1 MCNMVP
7 CIAALTSAFTIGC
20 ALFEGSEKQSTPTTA
35 PSTTSTTNLVNN
47 SILIPILETNLTKI
61 PAHVVPE
68 INGSALFNQALE
80 LEKSGKLNEA
90 LMSYIK
96 AANQNVRE
104 AQYNL
109 GYMYEEG
116 EAGLK
121 PDISLAVKWYRKA
134 AEKNLPEAQHMLGN
148 LYTEGRGVPED
159 YIAAAKWYNK
169 AADQN
174 FVFSQY
180 QMGILYSVG
189 QGVEISPETS
199 SKWFLKAAKAG
210 MPEAQYQL
218 GQLYIIGKG
227 IEQNLVKAYMW
238 MNIAAL
244 RGKHLEALNT
254 KRDLLSQM
262 KPDQVTAAQLATTE
276 FLRSLKKD

>member
-1 MCNMVP
+1 MRNMVP
-7 CIAALTSAFTIGC
+7 CIAGLTMAFTIGC
-20 ALFEGSEKQSTPTTA
+20 SLFESSEERPIPTTT

-47 SILIPILETNLTKI
+47 SLLIPTLETNLTKN
-61 PAHVVPE
+61 PTPVGPE
-68 INGSALFNQALE
+68 KNGAALFNQALE
-80 LEKSGKLNEA
+80 LEQSGKLNEA
-90 LMSYIK
+90 LESYIK

-148 LYTEGRGVPED
+148 LYSEGRGVPED
-159 YIAAAKWYNK
+159 YLAAAKWYNK

-180 QMGILYSVG
+180 QMGLLYSVG

-210 MPEAQYQL
+210 MPEAQYQI
-218 GQLYIIGKG
+218 GQLYITGKG

-244 RGKHLEALNT
+244 TGKHQEALNT
-254 KRDLLSQM
+254 KRDLLNQM
-262 KPDQVTAAQLATTE
+262 KPDQVTAAQIATTE

>member
-1 MCNMVP
+1 MVP
-7 CIAALTSAFTIGC
+7 FMGGVTLALMFGC
-20 ALFEGSEKQSTPTTA
+20 SLFESSEEQPIPTRT
-35 PSTTSTTNLVNN
+35 PSTRSATNLINN
-47 SILIPILETNLTKI
+47 SILIPTLETNLTKTPI
-61 PAHVVPE
+61 PIIPE
-68 INGSALFNQALE
+68 KSGVALFNQALE
-80 LEKSGKLNEA
+80 LERSGQLNKA
-90 LMSYIK
+90 LESYIK

-134 AEKNLPEAQHMLGN
+134 ADKNLPEAQHMLGN
-148 LYTEGRGVPED
+148 LYSEGRGVPED

-174 FVFSQY
+174 FAFSQY

-189 QGVEISPETS
+189 QGVEISPETAS
-199 SKWFLKAAKAG
+199 TWFLKAAKAG
-210 MPEAQYQL
+210 MPEAQYQI
-218 GQLYIIGKG
+218 GQLYITGKG
-227 IEQNLVKAYMW
+227 TEQNLVKAYMW

-244 RGKHLEALNT
+244 RGNHQEALNT

-276 FLRSLKKD
+276 FLRTLKKD

>member
-1 MCNMVP
+1 MVP
-7 CIAALTSAFTIGC
+7 FMGGVTLALTFGC
-20 ALFEGSEKQSTPTTA
+20 SLFESSEEQPIPTPT
-35 PSTTSTTNLVNN
+35 PSTRSATNLINN
-47 SILIPILETNLTKI
+47 SILIPILETNLTKTPI
-61 PAHVVPE
+61 PIIPE
-68 INGSALFNQALE
+68 KSGAALFNQALE
-80 LEKSGKLNEA
+80 LEQSGQLNEA
-90 LMSYIK
+90 LESYIK

-148 LYTEGRGVPED
+148 LYSEGRGVPED

-174 FVFSQY
+174 FAFSQY

-199 SKWFLKAAKAG
+199 STWFLKAAKAG
-210 MPEAQYQL
+210 MPEAQYQI
-218 GQLYIIGKG
+218 GQLYITGKG
-227 IEQNLVKAYMW
+227 TEQNLVKAYMW

-244 RGKHLEALNT
+244 RGNHQEALNT
-254 KRDLLSQM
+254 KRDLMSQM
-262 KPDQVTAAQLATTE
+262 KPDQVTAAQIATTE
-276 FLRSLKKD
+276 FLRTLKKD